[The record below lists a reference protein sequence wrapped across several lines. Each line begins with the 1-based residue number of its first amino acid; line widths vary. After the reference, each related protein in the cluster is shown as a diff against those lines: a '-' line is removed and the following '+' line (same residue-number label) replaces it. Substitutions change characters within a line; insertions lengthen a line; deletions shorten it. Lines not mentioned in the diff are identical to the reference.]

1 MVSELS
7 SQIYTSLLQT
17 AILLLSTQINCND
30 SLPSIFHHGVPPS
43 NHSFID
49 LILWATK
56 CPSVPTNSTQPGT
69 NTVTTLWFHQDQLLL
84 NAILASISDSISP
97 LIATAKTSVE
107 VWLRLTQ
114 LYANW
119 SCTRVMQLK
128 ESLTLLQKGDRSISN
143 YMQVVRTTVDELAMI
158 DTHQMMTLHSMFLM
172 VLALTTRIS

>member
-17 AILLLSTQINCND
+17 TILLLSTQINCND

-49 LILWATK
+49 LILRATK

-69 NTVTTLWFHQDQLLL
+69 NTVTTLWFRQDQLLL

-107 VWLRLTQ
+107 
-114 LYANW
+114 A
-119 SCTRVMQLK
+119 
-128 ESLTLLQKGDRSISN
+128 
-143 YMQVVRTTVDELAMI
+143 
-158 DTHQMMTLHSMFLM
+158 
-172 VLALTTRIS
+172 